1 MLHQNLKKI
10 LYIAELINENEEID
24 KKAKQKQLEVML
36 RKNIFFQHITSFDQ
50 MEKEKEEQARSVI
63 RYQSFYTGTT
73 GLIPI
78 LDFASHY

>member
-24 KKAKQKQLEVML
+24 KKAKQKKLEVML

-50 MEKEKEEQARSVI
+50 MEKEKEEQA
-63 RYQSFYTGTT
+63 
-73 GLIPI
+73 
-78 LDFASHY
+78 